1 MAAWRYEITLL
12 VLKKYF
18 TRSLRQLMKYL
29 STLEEKFRISAQPSN
44 ILYFILYYIN
54 ILEIYWGCTLNLT
67 PAVLNTLSMSLQLLC
82 CYATIFFSN
91 ETMAATLTLP
101 LWLPQ

>member
-18 TRSLRQLMKYL
+18 TRSLRSLMKYL
-29 STLEEKFRISAQPSN
+29 STLEEKFHISVQPSN

-54 ILEIYWGCTLNLT
+54 ILEIY
-67 PAVLNTLSMSLQLLC
+67 
-82 CYATIFFSN
+82 
-91 ETMAATLTLP
+91 
-101 LWLPQ
+101 

>member
-1 MAAWRYEITLL
+1 MVWYFSGVYIINRTLHGCLEIYEITLL

-18 TRSLRQLMKYL
+18 TRSLRSLMKYL

-54 ILEIYWGCTLNLT
+54 TLEIY
-67 PAVLNTLSMSLQLLC
+67 
-82 CYATIFFSN
+82 
-91 ETMAATLTLP
+91 
-101 LWLPQ
+101 